1 MRIVVIAVGRLKD
14 GPERDLVARY
24 EDRAR
29 AAGRSLG
36 FSGFEAIELAE
47 SRAARP
53 ADRKAEEASAI
64 RAKLAGLPDP
74 VLIALD
80 ERGASPTSES
90 FAQALASRRDGGRR
104 ALALLIGGADGL
116 DPALAGQAEERIA
129 FGRMTLPHQLVRVLA
144 AEQLYRAMTILS
156 GHPYHRA

>member
-1 MRIVVIAVGRLKD
+1 MRLLLLAVGRLKD

-24 EDRAR
+24 GARAK

-36 FSGFEAIELAE
+36 FSGPDMLEVAE

-53 ADRKAEEASAI
+53 ADRKAEEARAI
-64 RAKLAGLPDP
+64 LERAGDAAL
-74 VLIALD
+74 VALD
-80 ERGASPTSES
+80 EDGAAMDSAG
-90 FAQALASRRDGGRR
+90 FAALLQQRRDAGQR
-104 ALALLIGGADGL
+104 ALALVVGGADGL
-116 DPALAGQAEERIA
+116 DPALLQGAAARIA
-129 FGRMTLPHQLVRVLA
+129 FGRMTLPHQIVRALA